1 LQHSKQNKKEK
12 SCLHKVHRGG
22 KEKREEERRAGE
34 SLLLFLFPGDSKGED
49 RSDGGQ
55 SAVVSGMCFVHVFK
69 CKYYKCPVIL
79 SQTLFFIQEFL
90 KAITRSK
97 EKKD

>member
-1 LQHSKQNKKEK
+1 MP
-12 SCLHKVHRGG
+12 KVHRGG
-22 KEKREEERRAGE
+22 NEKREEERRADE

-49 RSDGGQ
+49 RSDRGH

-69 CKYYKCPVIL
+69 YKFKSPVIL

-90 KAITRSK
+90 QAITRSK
-97 EKKD
+97 EKED